1 VKTPERETFVRGRA
15 YISCIDRGYRMA
27 KLVLIDVETG
37 MRVRH
42 VIRSMKQA
50 RRQQEWYETALGRRV
65 RIEKVFERR

>member
-1 VKTPERETFVRGRA
+1 
-15 YISCIDRGYRMA
+15 MA

-50 RRQQEWYETALGRRV
+50 CRQQEWYETVLGRRV

>member
-1 VKTPERETFVRGRA
+1 VKAPARETFVRGRA
-15 YISCIDRGYRMA
+15 YISCIDTGYRMA

>member
-1 VKTPERETFVRGRA
+1 MYKLSIPDGKQLR
-15 YISCIDRGYRMA
+15 ID
-27 KLVLIDVETG
+27 DETG